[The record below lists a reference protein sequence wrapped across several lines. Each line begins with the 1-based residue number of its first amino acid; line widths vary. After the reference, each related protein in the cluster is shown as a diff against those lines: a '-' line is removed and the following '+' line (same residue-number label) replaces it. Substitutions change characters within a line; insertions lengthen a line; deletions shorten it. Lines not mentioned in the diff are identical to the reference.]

1 MIISPEIFAEMQRE
15 KKYKEL
21 LEVRD
26 ELLRS
31 VKSFEEDLFKGNI
44 ELFHVIEPDPELV
57 YQFNMEYLGKVCEL
71 ISEKYNEEFIW
82 GEGED

>member
-1 MIISPEIFAEMQRE
+1 MRD

-31 VKSFEEDLFKGNI
+31 AKSFEKDLFNGDV
-44 ELFHVIEPDPELV
+44 ELFHAIEPDPELV
-57 YQFNMEYLGKVCEL
+57 YQLNMEYLGKVCEL
-71 ISEKYNEEFIW
+71 ISKKYNQEFIW
-82 GEGED
+82 GEDED